1 MTERMKD
8 AFVVR
13 DTNGTKNMIP
23 SQRERPMAMG
33 DGTFMADN
41 AFRESVPM
49 MSYTPEELGI
59 NMAAYPTAPAQEQT
73 AFEIA
78 MQDNSQSGDMKSMT
92 PKQEAIVQSSN
103 NPYLAVVQQDEQ
115 DGGVQF
121 NAENSITS
129 WVDKNSTVIL
139 VGILLFGAGWIAKSR
154 S

>member
-1 MTERMKD
+1 MRD
-8 AFVVR
+8 AFIVR
-13 DTNGTKNMIP
+13 DSNGSKDMIP

-59 NMAAYPTAPAQEQT
+59 NMDAWPKAETQEQT

-78 MQDNSQSGDMKSMT
+78 MQDNSQSGDMRSMT
-92 PKQEAIVQSSN
+92 PIDEVALQKGTSPFLN
-103 NPYLAVVQQDEQ
+103 AVKEDEY

-121 NAENSITS
+121 NSENLIETHAY
-129 WVDKNSTVIL
+129 TIL
-139 VGILLFGAGWIAKSR
+139 KFALVFGAGMAFASWRNK
-154 S
+154 

>member
-92 PKQEAIVQSSN
+92 PVQEAVLQSSD

-121 NAENSITS
+121 NSEWVRDNSYDIL
-129 WVDKNSTVIL
+129 KGVIL
-139 VGILLFGAGWIAKSR
+139 LGLGVWIGKTYL
-154 S
+154 

>member
-1 MTERMKD
+1 MTERMRD
-8 AFVVR
+8 AFIVR
-13 DTNGTKNMIP
+13 DTNGIKNMIP

-59 NMAAYPTAPAQEQT
+59 NMDAYPTAPAQEQT

-92 PKQEAIVQSSN
+92 PIQEAILQSSN

-121 NAENSITS
+121 NSEWVENNAFGILKT
-129 WVDKNSTVIL
+129 VVIL
-139 VGILLFGAGWIAKSR
+139 GLGAWIGKTYL
-154 S
+154 

>member
-8 AFVVR
+8 SFVIR

-41 AFRESVPM
+41 AFRESIPM

-92 PKQEAIVQSSN
+92 PVQEAVLQSSD

-121 NAENSITS
+121 NSEWVRDNSF
-129 WVDKNSTVIL
+129 DIL
-139 VGILLFGAGWIAKSR
+139 KGLILLGVGAWIGKTYL
-154 S
+154 

>member
-1 MTERMKD
+1 MTERMRD

-13 DTNGTKNMIP
+13 DTNGSKEMIP

-59 NMAAYPTAPAQEQT
+59 NMSAYPTAPQEET

-78 MQDNSQSGDMKSMT
+78 MQDKSQSGDMPSMT
-92 PKQEAIVQSSN
+92 PMEEAIVQSSA

-121 NAENSITS
+121 NSDWVKDNSYDIL
-129 WVDKNSTVIL
+129 KGVIL
-139 VGILLFGAGWIAKSR
+139 LGIGVWFGKNYL
-154 S
+154 

>member
-1 MTERMKD
+1 MRD

-13 DTNGTKNMIP
+13 DANGRKDMIP

-59 NMAAYPTAPAQEQT
+59 NMAAYPMATDTAIAIAAQDKQ
-73 AFEIA
+73 
-78 MQDNSQSGDMKSMT
+78 QSGEMTSMT
-92 PKQEAIVQSSN
+92 PTQEVELQEGKSPFLN
-103 NPYLAVVQQDEQ
+103 VVKQDEY

-121 NAENSITS
+121 NAENNMLETHAYAILKSILFVGVGV
-129 WVDKNSTVIL
+129 WIGKNW
-139 VGILLFGAGWIAKSR
+139 F
-154 S
+154 

>member
-13 DTNGTKNMIP
+13 DQNGTKNMIP

-59 NMAAYPTAPAQEQT
+59 NMAAYPTAPQEET

-92 PKQEAIVQSSN
+92 PVQEAVLQSSN
-103 NPYLAVVQQDEQ
+103 NPYLGVVQQDEV

-121 NAENSITS
+121 NSDWVKDNSF
-129 WVDKNSTVIL
+129 DIL
-139 VGILLFGAGWIAKSR
+139 KGLILLGIGVWLGKNHL
-154 S
+154 

>member
-1 MTERMKD
+1 MTERMRD
-8 AFVVR
+8 AFIVR
-13 DTNGTKNMIP
+13 DTNGIKNMIP

-59 NMAAYPTAPAQEQT
+59 NMDAYPTAPAQEQT

-92 PKQEAIVQSSN
+92 PVQEAVLQSSN
-103 NPYLAVVQQDEQ
+103 NPYLTVVQQDEQ

-121 NAENSITS
+121 NSEWVENNAFGILKT
-129 WVDKNSTVIL
+129 VVIL
-139 VGILLFGAGWIAKSR
+139 GLGAWIGKTYL
-154 S
+154 

>member
-1 MTERMKD
+1 MRKVSNFLPQRIWGHKRHTAKTRRPVRKCGEDMTERMSD

-59 NMAAYPTAPAQEQT
+59 NMSAYPTAPQEET

-78 MQDNSQSGDMKSMT
+78 MQDKSQSGDMPSMT
-92 PKQEAIVQSSN
+92 PMEEVTLCN
-103 NPYLAVVQQDEQ
+103 LPL
-115 DGGVQF
+115 
-121 NAENSITS
+121 
-129 WVDKNSTVIL
+129 IL
-139 VGILLFGAGWIAKSR
+139 SLP
-154 S
+154 